1 MWMIAAAILVALG
14 MIMFAASLAA
24 NGWDFK
30 KLGTEKYETNT
41 YPIGESFGD
50 ISIHAD
56 TADLIFAPADD
67 GECRVVCHEQVK
79 VKHAVSVQNGI
90 LTIEAVDTREWYE
103 HINISFES
111 PKITVYLP
119 EKEYGVLSIRENTG
133 DIEIPVDCAFESIDV
148 ESSTGDINACASA
161 SAGIKIKTSTGD
173 IRVENVTAEKMELSV
188 STGDVTVSSASCV
201 GDITVGVSTG
211 YVTLNDV
218 SCKNVSSTGST
229 GDILLRNTIVSGNM
243 SIQRSTGDVKF
254 ENCDAGELTIKT
266 STGNVRGSLLSE
278 KIFIARSDTG
288 KIDVPQTTAGGKCEI
303 NTSTGNITI
312 ELD

>member
-24 NGWDFK
+24 NGWDFR

-41 YPIGESFGD
+41 YPIGELFGD
-50 ISIHAD
+50 ISIHTDA
-56 TADLIFAPADD
+56 ADLIFTLADD

-90 LTIEAVDTREWYE
+90 LIIVAVDTREWYE

-119 EKEYGVLSIRENTG
+119 EKEYGVLTVTESTG
-133 DIEIPVDCAFESIDV
+133 DIEIPKDFAFESIDI

-173 IRVENVTAEKMELSV
+173 ICVENVTAEKMELSV

-211 YVTLNDV
+211 YAMLNDV
-218 SCKNVSSTGST
+218 SCKNISSNGST
-229 GDILLRNTIVSGNM
+229 GDILLRNAIASGNM
-243 SIQRSTGDVKF
+243 SIQRSTGNVKF

-266 STGNVRGSLLSE
+266 STGNVCGSLLSE

-288 KIDVPQTTAGGKCEI
+288 RIDVPQTTAGGKCEI